1 MGLLIVHGGA
11 GAPHPDEYDH
21 RQSAVGRALDA
32 GWEALAEGALEA
44 VVAAVRSL
52 EDEPALNAGIGA
64 SLNRDGNVELDAGL
78 MEGTTLRAGAVGA
91 VRDVRHPVD
100 LARAVM
106 EDGRHVLLVGQGAAE
121 FARASGVETCDP
133 ATFLTDRQLRRWQE
147 PADTVGAVA
156 RDDLG
161 RTAVAVS
168 TGGMARKWPGRVGD
182 SPLPGAGFYADDRGG
197 AACGTGVGEGFMRLC
212 LCHLAVMEMAHGMSA
227 DQVAEAAVSHLRARV
242 GGSGGII
249 LIDASGRSAAAFNTP
264 FMPWAR
270 RSS

>member
-1 MGLLIVHGGA
+1 MGASGRPSNTPPPPREPSSRRSGELWHSIRSLSRSAFAGSSGPACARSTTCASCAAGRRATPTTDGWRRRCSGEYARCIPGSSRTRASWTSVRLTSSNAAHRSAASTARSRSCAARQTDSLRAMGLLIVHGGA

-64 SLNRDGNVELDAGL
+64 SLNRDGDVELDAGL

-106 EDGRHVLLVGQGAAE
+106 E
-121 FARASGVETCDP
+121 
-133 ATFLTDRQLRRWQE
+133 
-147 PADTVGAVA
+147 
-156 RDDLG
+156 
-161 RTAVAVS
+161 
-168 TGGMARKWPGRVGD
+168 
-182 SPLPGAGFYADDRGG
+182 
-197 AACGTGVGEGFMRLC
+197 
-212 LCHLAVMEMAHGMSA
+212 
-227 DQVAEAAVSHLRARV
+227 
-242 GGSGGII
+242 
-249 LIDASGRSAAAFNTP
+249 
-264 FMPWAR
+264 
-270 RSS
+270 